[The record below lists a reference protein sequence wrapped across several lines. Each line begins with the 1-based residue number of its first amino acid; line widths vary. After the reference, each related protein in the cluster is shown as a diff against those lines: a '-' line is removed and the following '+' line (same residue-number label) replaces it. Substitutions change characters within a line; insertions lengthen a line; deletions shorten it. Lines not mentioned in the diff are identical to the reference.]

1 MVGGHKGSLVFFTII
16 KYMRTRDDIFT
27 EVLVRN
33 NLTTTD
39 TFITDA
45 YLKGWFRD
53 AHIWASS
60 YHKWPMTQGRVS
72 TTFAATEE
80 WTFEGYKADSFRIVQ
95 IGGKRLTKLNF
106 EDYQTFREE
115 APASTDRVFT
125 DFGKLVFINPRVDLT
140 GTLTAWGQYQPYV
153 DVTDETGLTI
163 FTNWDDEGNEGI
175 VEKMSS
181 YLKRRLGN
189 IQAAELHDQRAVA
202 KLEEVWKRIMAE
214 QFKYQTH
221 PDSGGMFKR
230 FDVINGAASDEIIN
244 SDQF

>member
-1 MVGGHKGSLVFFTII
+1 
-16 KYMRTRDDIFT
+16 MRTRDDIFT

-45 YLKGWFRD
+45 TLKNWFRD
-53 AHIWASS
+53 AHVWASS
-60 YHKWPMTQGRVS
+60 YHKWPMTEGRVS
-72 TTFAATEE
+72 TTFTGSEE
-80 WTFEGYKADSFRIVQ
+80 WSFEGYKADSLRIVQ

-115 APASTDRVFT
+115 EPTGNDRVFT
-125 DFGKLVFINPRVDLT
+125 DFGKLVFINPYVDLG
-140 GTLTAWGQYQPYV
+140 GTLTAWGQYQPYI
-153 DVTDETGLTI
+153 DVTDETGLTV
-163 FTNWDDEGNEGI
+163 FTNFDDEGNEGI
-175 VEKMSS
+175 LEKMNS

-189 IQAAELHDQRAVA
+189 TQAAELHDQRAVA
-202 KLEEVWKRIMAE
+202 KLDEVWKRVLEE

-230 FDVINGAASDEIIN
+230 FNVVAGGMNDEIMHR
-244 SDQF
+244 DQF